1 MKQTE
6 EKILRENIR
15 QLIRFVKQ
23 KKEKVRLDEETQLRS
38 IINKFV
44 DYELSA
50 LKEIAIPDN
59 KPTPNKST
67 GINVLEDLLTKIIPV
82 LETDYKLMTT
92 NPEQRESFRAHI
104 AACRETGLPLIVHTR
119 DADDDTMDILEEEY
133 EKGPFTGVIHCFSSS
148 AALAQRAL
156 KIGFYISCSGIITFN
171 SAKEIRAAL
180 EDVPLDRLLVET
192 DAPYLAPV
200 PKRGKPNEPSYV
212 AHTAAKLA
220 EIKAISVEE

>member
-44 DYELSA
+44 DYELSV

-67 GINVLEDLLTKIIPV
+67 GINVLEDLLDPKCGCQKEMPSKI
-82 LETDYKLMTT
+82 D
-92 NPEQRESFRAHI
+92 
-104 AACRETGLPLIVHTR
+104 
-119 DADDDTMDILEEEY
+119 
-133 EKGPFTGVIHCFSSS
+133 
-148 AALAQRAL
+148 
-156 KIGFYISCSGIITFN
+156 
-171 SAKEIRAAL
+171 
-180 EDVPLDRLLVET
+180 
-192 DAPYLAPV
+192 
-200 PKRGKPNEPSYV
+200 
-212 AHTAAKLA
+212 
-220 EIKAISVEE
+220 